1 MTNDLVVWICAHPL
15 QFVGGLVG
23 LAGLLGV
30 MLIPQLH
37 ELPDRGHPRC

>member
-1 MTNDLVVWICAHPL
+1 
-15 QFVGGLVG
+15 

-30 MLIPQLH
+30 VLIPQLH